1 MSASKRTIFPS
12 VCVCACVLCHLAQVS
27 SPCPHNASCGGI
39 RNTVQKNQELLKS
52 GMQDP
57 LTENPETS
65 TLNPDIHGVKS
76 RIQDCLG
83 FPLLE

>member
-1 MSASKRTIFPS
+1 
-12 VCVCACVLCHLAQVS
+12 
-27 SPCPHNASCGGI
+27 
-39 RNTVQKNQELLKS
+39 
-52 GMQDP
+52 MQDP

-83 FPLLE
+83 FPLLEYICSVPTIKIASVKKVNSVYLGSTYDHSACLRCRRFL